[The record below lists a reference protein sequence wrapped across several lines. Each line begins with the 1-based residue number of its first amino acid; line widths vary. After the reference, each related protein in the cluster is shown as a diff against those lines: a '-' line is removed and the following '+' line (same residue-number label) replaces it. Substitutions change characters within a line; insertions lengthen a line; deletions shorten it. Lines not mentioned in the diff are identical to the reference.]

1 MDDNVVTRCKQP
13 KGQGTIY
20 AVRFD
25 EATDGKFIE
34 ASRVLNSTPEAVFAT
49 VLSSFL
55 ESFETCLQQTLAA
68 QRDNEI
74 KH

>member
-1 MDDNVVTRCKQP
+1 MDDNVVTRWKRP

-25 EATDGKFIE
+25 EETDGKFIE
-34 ASRVLNSTPEAVFAT
+34 AAEVLQSTPEAVFAT
-49 VLSSFL
+49 IISSFL
-55 ESFETCLQQTLAA
+55 QSFDVCLEQTLAA
-68 QRDNEI
+68 QRENEI